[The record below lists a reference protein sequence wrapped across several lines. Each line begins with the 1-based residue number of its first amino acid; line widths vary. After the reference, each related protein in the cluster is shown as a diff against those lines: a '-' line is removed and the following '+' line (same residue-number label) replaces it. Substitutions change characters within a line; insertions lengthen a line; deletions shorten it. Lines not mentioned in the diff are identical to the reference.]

1 MKIKELFKQKQSDL
15 QKYKP
20 VTIAFLG
27 IALRKVVSSV
37 I

>member
-20 VTIAFLG
+20 VTIAFLERCCR
-27 IALRKVVSSV
+27 LTK
-37 I
+37 